1 MHTSDTD
8 AIRAADQA
16 FYTALSGR
24 DIQAMARVWADKPYV
39 VCIGPRSKVMN
50 VGFDAVKKYWEWAFD
65 FFSQIAV
72 SKSDRASD
80 VP

>member
-1 MHTSDTD
+1 
-8 AIRAADQA
+8 
-16 FYTALSGR
+16 
-24 DIQAMARVWADKPYV
+24 
-39 VCIGPRSKVMN
+39 MN

-72 SKSDRASD
+72 SKSDRVSD